1 MPPSES
7 TLIRLHAAHAVDAYR
22 FAWSVTKD
30 ETLALDVVQELFLK
44 LARDG
49 SLISDAQSERAVI
62 FTLVRNLAVD
72 ALRRRSTQENALQRL
87 ANELPE
93 WFLPAGNAGAE
104 ETSHLLTA
112 ALADLPEDQRSVIH
126 LHVWED
132 LPFRVIAEMLGS
144 PTQTIA
150 SRYRYGLEKLRA
162 ALLKLEPTL
171 A

>member
-1 MPPSES
+1 MSPSET
-7 TLIRLHAAHAVDAYR
+7 TLIRLHAEHAADAYR

-30 ETLALDVVQELFLK
+30 ESLAQEVVQELFLK

-49 SLISDAQSERAVI
+49 SSIASAQSERAVI
-62 FTLVRNLAVD
+62 FTLVRNLALD
-72 ALRRRSTQENALQRL
+72 ALRRRATQQSALQRL
-87 ANELPE
+87 ASGLPD
-93 WFLPAGNAGAE
+93 WFLPAPDAAAE
-104 ETSHLLTA
+104 ETCLLLTA

-132 LPFRVIAEMLGS
+132 LPFRVIGEMLGA

-162 ALLKLEPTL
+162 ALLKLEPAL